1 MIVILSIG
9 NLVSINNVVRSEE
22 YIATETIEELRT
34 VSEIRTSYMSAKSS
48 IRESLMLDQNLTES
62 QLYLER
68 VSAATDRLLRIGQRP
83 DQQLE
88 SERGER
94 EVAQEIHKS
103 WQELRM
109 KYTEILESVSREAPA
124 EDTTIL
130 LAEAEKM
137 EEPFESTVNQRLAT
151 ESDELEERR
160 EILLEL
166 GESSTTV
173 FYLQAVLAVIGSIT
187 IGALISR
194 SITKPLNM
202 LMHAARK
209 ISGGNF
215 NIQLQVQKGD
225 EIGELSREFDKMKE
239 EVRLTNE
246 NLNNLVRSRTRELEL
261 ANEELRRKD
270 RLKDEFVSVASH
282 ELKTPVHPIL
292 ELAEAAKEGLIGHEE
307 AWELVFKHAKRLQR
321 LTNDILDVS
330 RIETRQLTYQ
340 FEKVPVNQIIK
351 NMVGKTS
358 VNLNKDVQIELNLDK
373 EIEIEGDRDRLTQ
386 VFANIIENAKK
397 FTKRGKIK
405 VESKIYSE
413 SNKVEIR
420 ISDTGIGIASDIL
433 PEIFGKFVTR
443 GESGGTGLGL
453 FISKAIVKAHG
464 GEISAYNNEEGGG
477 ATFIIILPIRSK
489 GNQAEV
495 SHN

>member
-1 MIVILSIG
+1 MIVILG
-9 NLVSINNVVRSEE
+9 FGTLVSINSVVQSEE
-22 YIATETIEELRT
+22 YIALETIEELRA
-34 VSEIRTSYMSAKSS
+34 VSEIRTSYMSAKASVRDTMIS
-48 IRESLMLDQNLTES
+48 GHNHTEPKFDID
-62 QLYLER
+62 R
-68 VSAATDRLLRIGQRP
+68 VSAATDRLLGIGERP

-88 SERGER
+88 SELPER
-94 EVAQEIHKS
+94 EVAKKIHQS

-109 KYTEILESVSREAPA
+109 KYNEILESASEEAPA
-124 EDTTIL
+124 ENMTIL
-130 LAEAEKM
+130 LGEAETM
-137 EEPFESTVNQRLAT
+137 EEPFESMVNQRLAT
-151 ESDELEERR
+151 ESEELEERR
-160 EILLEL
+160 EVLLEL
-166 GESSTTV
+166 GKSSTNI
-173 FYLQAVLAVIGSIT
+173 FYLQAVLAVIGSIA
-187 IGALISR
+187 IGAFISR
-194 SITKPLNM
+194 SITRPIDM

-209 ISGGNF
+209 ISNGNF
-215 NIQLQVQKGD
+215 NVQLQVQKED

-239 EVRLTNE
+239 QVRLTNE
-246 NLNNLVRSRTRELEL
+246 NLNNLVRSRTKELEL
-261 ANEELRRKD
+261 ANEELKRKD

-330 RIETRQLTYQ
+330 RIETGQLTYR

-351 NMVGKTS
+351 NMVGQTS

-373 EIEIEGDRDRLTQ
+373 EIEIEGDRDRLIQ

-413 SNKVEIR
+413 RNMVEIR
-420 ISDTGIGIASDIL
+420 VSDTGIGIASDIL

-453 FISKAIVKAHG
+453 FISKAIVNAHG
-464 GEISAYNNEEGGG
+464 GKISAQNNEEGG

-489 GNQAEV
+489 EE
-495 SHN
+495 SS

>member
-22 YIATETIEELRT
+22 YIATETIEELRA

-48 IRESLMLDQNLTES
+48 IRETMILGHNHTEPKLDID
-62 QLYLER
+62 R
-68 VSAATDRLLRIGQRP
+68 VNAATDHLLGIGQRL

-109 KYTEILESVSREAPA
+109 KYTEILESVSGEAPA
-124 EDTTIL
+124 GDTTIL

-137 EEPFESTVNQRLAT
+137 EEPFESIVNQRLAT

-194 SITKPLNM
+194 SITKPLDM

-209 ISGGNF
+209 ISDGNF
-215 NIQLQVQKGD
+215 NVQLQVQKGD

-239 EVRLTNE
+239 QVRLTNE
-246 NLNNLVRSRTRELEL
+246 NLNNLVRSRTKELEL
-261 ANEELRRKD
+261 ANEELKRKD

-282 ELKTPVHPIL
+282 ELRTPVHPIL

-307 AWELVFKHAKRLQR
+307 AWGLVFKHAKRLQR

-330 RIETRQLTYQ
+330 RIETGQLTYR

-351 NMVGKTS
+351 NIVGQTS

-373 EIEIEGDRDRLTQ
+373 EIEIEGDRDRLIQ

-413 SNKVEIR
+413 RNMVEIR
-420 ISDTGIGIASDIL
+420 VSDTGIGIASDIL

-453 FISKAIVKAHG
+453 FISKAIVNAHG
-464 GEISAYNNEEGGG
+464 GKISAQNNEEGG

-489 GNQAEV
+489 EE
-495 SHN
+495 SS